1 MSTLQ
6 QLADQF
12 QQLPNLLS
20 NPSQGTTQNL
30 RIQEVDDLV
39 KYAESL
45 KEREKNRRRKQSLW
59 FGGFGVG
66 MLTTAAVLLF
76 EPLARLANLDVDV
89 WLRFGITGLV
99 ALAMY
104 TLAQLRRE
112 PLQELSTRIEALQ
125 KRMKLPKIA
134 QKVKGLYK
142 SRKDKIVGGVA
153 AGLAEKLEVSPGLL
167 RLLLLVLIPVTS
179 GAVVFIYF
187 LLAIFLPFAPNQ
199 DKL

>member
-1 MSTLQ
+1 M
-6 QLADQF
+6 D
-12 QQLPNLLS
+12 
-20 NPSQGTTQNL
+20 
-30 RIQEVDDLV
+30 I
-39 KYAESL
+39 
-45 KEREKNRRRKQSLW
+45 
-59 FGGFGVG
+59 
-66 MLTTAAVLLF
+66 
-76 EPLARLANLDVDV
+76 DV
-89 WLRFGITGLV
+89 WLGFGITGLV